1 MSYTSEQW
9 RVAITRLLA
18 LTAKN
23 ELKWEPSS
31 LYQGDAWTLVDSSF
45 QAENNGKAYVVS
57 KTRSRHYL
65 DESEFVWE
73 GGFNLSIYQ
82 DQVFSGFQHI
92 ATAPSLSSLSDLYD
106 AAESNL
112 AFNRNAL
119 GDLLP

>member
-9 RVAITRLLA
+9 RLAITRLLA

-31 LYQGDAWTLVDSSF
+31 LYEGDAWTTVDSSF
-45 QAENNGKAYVVS
+45 QAEHNGKAYVVS
-57 KTRSRHYL
+57 KTRRRHYV
-65 DESEFVWE
+65 DESEFFWE
-73 GGFNLSIYQ
+73 GDFNLSIYQ
-82 DQVFSGFQHI
+82 EQTFDGFQHI

-106 AAESNL
+106 AAEGNL

-119 GDLLP
+119 GDLLT